1 MREWSISPEGPFS
14 LRIAA
19 DARHVA
25 TDYVDDQIWE
35 LKISGGDPPAL
46 AIHTTYGLRARSMR
60 IFPGFGWKG
69 RSVTNPM
76 QFASPPILSSFLPN
90 YLSVR
95 FFPFE
100 DLEVQAEYWVVESHA
115 LGGRFTLTHRG
126 SQEQEARLRLHAILR
141 PGDNPQVM
149 GETVHRGA
157 TILSGRTGSIAPI
170 VFLAGGAS
178 VEQAAYPALAVSQI
192 LGPDES
198 KSWVWVHAGLGNQA
212 ESFSVARE
220 IATRTW
226 DAEIARLELAAVA
239 FVDIETGDKEW
250 DAALAF
256 AQRVAMRCFISQTRY
271 LPFPSFV
278 LDRNPDRGYSN
289 KKDGSDYDWHWG
301 GQSAA
306 AAYVFLPQ
314 IIHAAPE
321 LAKGILRNFVAV
333 QSPDGAID
341 GKPGLAGQRVGNLSL
356 PLLATLAWKIYLQTE
371 DRSFLESVY
380 PSLLEFVEVWF
391 TKPHDHDQDG
401 HPEWDHVA
409 HSSFESSPSFVRWH
423 RWGQGLDI
431 RVAETADLAAYLTR
445 ECLSL
450 LSIANLLEDTDH
462 ETQLRERLERLQSAI
477 ESSWNGRTSSYHH
490 VDRDTHHSAKGAVL
504 GKGRGRFMLEVERS
518 FDPPVRVLIRPSGEE
533 GLSHSIKAFIHGQGP
548 RGRSRV
554 ERLTERH
561 FQWFW
566 EFGTAT
572 SEKVYSEI
580 ERIEVTGLS
589 EDFETELRIADFRRQ
604 DLTLLLPLW
613 AGLPSPTRAEKL
625 VNKTLLDPKRYWRTY
640 GISSCSAKDPAY
652 KPDHRDGAGGIWIL
666 WNTMLGE
673 GLVDYGYVAEAA
685 ELVNRLM
692 QAAINSLKTDKAF
705 REYYNADEAEGLG
718 ERDHLYGLAPL
729 ELFLYT
735 LGVRLISP
743 SKVWLRPQ
751 NPFPSRI
758 VLRWRDLKVEC
769 FKDSKRVTF
778 PDGQQINVTGEMP
791 QIAEQTS

>member
-1 MREWSISPEGPFS
+1 MRDWSISPEGPLS

-35 LKISGGDPPAL
+35 LKLDDGDPPAL
-46 AIHTTYGLRARSMR
+46 AIHTTYGLRAKSMR

-69 RSVTNPM
+69 RSVTNPA
-76 QFASPPILSSFLPN
+76 QFTGPPILQSFLPN
-90 YLSVR
+90 YLSIR
-95 FFPFE
+95 FFPFV
-100 DLEVQAEYWVVESHA
+100 DLEVQAEYLVVDSHA

-157 TILSGRTGSIAPI
+157 LILAGRTGSIAPV

-178 VEQAAYPALAVSQI
+178 IEQAAYPALSVSQI

-198 KSWVWVHAGLGNQA
+198 KSWVWVHAGLGSQA
-212 ESFSVARE
+212 ESFTHARE
-220 IATRTW
+220 IATHSW
-226 DAEIARLELAAVA
+226 DAEIARLELAAA
-239 FVDIETGDKEW
+239 SFVDIETGDADW

-256 AQRVAMRCFISQTRY
+256 AQRVAMRCIVSPTRH
-271 LPFPSFV
+271 LQFPSFV
-278 LDRNPDRGYSN
+278 LDRNPDRGYSD

-306 AAYVFLPQ
+306 AAYVCLPQ
-314 IIHAAPE
+314 IINTAPE
-321 LAKGILRNFVAV
+321 MAKGILRNFVAV
-333 QSPDGAID
+333 QSPDGGID
-341 GKPGLAGQRVGNLSL
+341 GKPGLAGQRAGNISL
-356 PLLATLAWKIYLQTE
+356 PLLGTLAWKVYLHTE
-371 DRSFLESVY
+371 DHSFLESVF
-380 PSLLEFVEVWF
+380 PALLEFFEVWF
-391 TKPHDHDQDG
+391 NKAHDRDQDG

-409 HSSFESSPSFVRWH
+409 HSCFESSPSFVRWH

-431 RVAETADLAAYLTR
+431 RVAETIDLAAYLIR
-445 ECLSL
+445 ECRSL
-450 LSIANLLEDTDH
+450 ISIATLLDQSEH
-462 ETQLRERLERLQSAI
+462 IPGLRERLGGLKNAVEN
-477 ESSWNGRTSSYHH
+477 SWNGRTSSYHH

-518 FDPPVRVLIRPSGEE
+518 FEPPVRVLVRPSGEE
-533 GLSHSIKAFIHGQGP
+533 GLSHSVKVFIHGRGQ
-548 RGRSRV
+548 RGRNRV
-554 ERLTERH
+554 ERLTERR

-566 EFGTAT
+566 EFGSAA
-572 SEKVYSEI
+572 SEKTYSEI

-589 EDFETELRIADFRRQ
+589 EDFETELRIADFNRQ

-613 AGLPSPTRAEKL
+613 AGLPSPERAENL
-625 VNKTLLDPKRYWRTY
+625 VRKTLLDPKRYWRTF

-652 KPDHRDGAGGIWIL
+652 RPDHRDGAGGVWML

-673 GLVDYGYVAEAA
+673 GLVDYAYLDEAA
-685 ELVNRLM
+685 ELVSRLM
-692 QAAINSLKTDKAF
+692 QATIHSLKTDKAF
-705 REYYNADEAEGLG
+705 REYYNTDEAEGLG

-743 SKVWLRPQ
+743 RKVWLRPQ
-751 NPFPSRI
+751 NPFPSPV
-758 VLRWRDLKVEC
+758 VLRWRDLKIEC
-769 FKDSKRVTF
+769 YKDRKLVTF
-778 PDGQQINVTGEMP
+778 PDGQQISVTGEMP
-791 QIAEQTS
+791 QIAEQAS